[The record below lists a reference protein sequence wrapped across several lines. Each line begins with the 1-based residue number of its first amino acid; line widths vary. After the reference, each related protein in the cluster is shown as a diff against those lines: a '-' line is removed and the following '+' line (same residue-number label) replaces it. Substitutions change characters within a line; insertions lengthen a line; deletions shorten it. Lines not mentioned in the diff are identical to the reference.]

1 MLATLS
7 ALLTPEPH
15 KGRVSWRSNH
25 NGSVKMCVTMFFRS
39 RFLFLLAVAALLAV
53 LSLSLQFSAAA
64 RSGVSM
70 RPAGDRAKE
79 RRVGDPHW
87 RIQERPKSRNGPG
100 AVHLIPVTQPK
111 VGGMVAKT
119 RKRILVDVYTSPP
132 KLDPIYEAY
141 QYCNTPNKTVHG
153 LEGHAPPDYK
163 LMSVHV
169 MIRHGDRYPLY
180 AIPKTKPPPIDCIL
194 IPGRKPS
201 HRLLENFVKDR
212 NIAATCQL
220 DGPLN
225 NIALLPSHTVCEMG
239 ELTQIDSHIFPTSDN
254 TLAGLQF
261 DVFSPPPFLKS
272 TVAFVT
278 FQSMG
283 QYTQTTFRAFWGV
296 VQHLLNGDHLHD
308 TYIKK
313 HKLLTDNW
321 TMKQLY
327 VESTGKSRTL
337 QSGLAL
343 LYSLLPKFEW
353 GKIHVRY
360 QWSTMFCSNSCDC
373 PMRNHYLE
381 EDQRRQY
388 NFRVKNSLLEK
399 TYIDMAKIV
408 GIPTRRLRAANP
420 IDSLLCHFCHNVS
433 FPCTE
438 NGCITLNHFKVI
450 KAHQLEDER
459 DRQRKKLYYKY
470 ALLATHPILNQ
481 TVTRMQRIAQGKKD
495 EIFALYSAH
504 DVTVAPLLS
513 ALGIPDSSLPR
524 FGARI
529 IFEIWQNG
537 KDKKNN
543 FVRILYN
550 GDDVTFQT
558 SFCYRHKVHSKQ
570 LLCPFENFLNF
581 VRKDMFAVFNS
592 TNYYDACHRRLF

>member
-1 MLATLS
+1 MRATLS
-7 ALLTPEPH
+7 VLHTHIPEPH
-15 KGRVSWRSNH
+15 KGRVSWSSSH
-25 NGSVKMCVTMFFRS
+25 NGSVKMCMTMFFRS

-53 LSLSLQFSAAA
+53 LSLSLQFSATV

-70 RPAGDRAKE
+70 GPAGYRARE
-79 RRVGDPHW
+79 RRVEDPRW
-87 RIQERPKSRNGPG
+87 RAQKSPKGRNGSG

-111 VGGMVAKT
+111 EGGMVAKA
-119 RKRILVDVYTSPP
+119 RKRILVDLYTAPP
-132 KLDPIYEAY
+132 RLDPIYEAY
-141 QYCNTPNKTVHG
+141 QYCNVPNKTDHG
-153 LEGHAPPDYK
+153 LEGNAPPDYK
-163 LMSVHV
+163 LLSVHV

-180 AIPKTKPPPIDCIL
+180 AIPKTKPPPIDCTL
-194 IPGRKPS
+194 IPNREPS
-201 HRLLENFVKDR
+201 HRLLENFIKNR
-212 NIAATCQL
+212 NIATACQL

-239 ELTQIDSHIFPTSDN
+239 ELTQI
-254 TLAGLQF
+254 
-261 DVFSPPPFLKS
+261 
-272 TVAFVT
+272 
-278 FQSMG
+278 
-283 QYTQTTFRAFWGV
+283 GV
-296 VQHLLNGDHLHD
+296 VQHLLNGEHLHD

-313 HKLLTDNW
+313 HKLLPDNW
-321 TMKQLY
+321 TTRQLY

-343 LYSLLPKFEW
+343 LYSLLPKLDW
-353 GKIHVRY
+353 GKIRVRY
-360 QWSTMFCSNSCDC
+360 QWSTIFCSNSCDC

-381 EDQRRQY
+381 QEQRRQY
-388 NFRVKNSLLEK
+388 NLRVKNSLLEQ
-399 TYIDMAKIV
+399 TYVNMAKIV

-438 NGCITLNHFKVI
+438 YGCINLDHFKVI

-481 TVTRMQRIAQGKKD
+481 TATRMQQITQGKKD

-513 ALGIPDSSLPR
+513 ALGIPDASFPR

-537 KDKKNN
+537 KDKRQN
-543 FVRILYN
+543 FIRILYN
-550 GDDVTFQT
+550 GNDVTFQT
-558 SFCYRHKVHSKQ
+558 SFCSGHKAHSKH

-581 VRKDMFAVFNS
+581 VRRDMFAVFNS
-592 TNYYDACHRRLF
+592 TNYYDACHRRVF

>member
-1 MLATLS
+1 
-7 ALLTPEPH
+7 
-15 KGRVSWRSNH
+15 
-25 NGSVKMCVTMFFRS
+25 MCVTMFIRS

-53 LSLSLQFSAAA
+53 LSLSLQFSATAHGGN
-64 RSGVSM
+64 SI
-70 RPAGDRAKE
+70 RPAENRARE
-79 RRVGDPHW
+79 NRGQDPRWRVEKTKG
-87 RIQERPKSRNGPG
+87 KNGSG

-111 VGGMVAKT
+111 EDGMIAKS
-119 RKRILVDVYTSPP
+119 RKRILVNPHTAPP

-141 QYCNTPNKTVHG
+141 RYCNMPNKTDHG
-153 LEGHAPPDYK
+153 LEGHAPSDYK
-163 LMSVHV
+163 LLSVHV

-194 IPGRKPS
+194 IPTRKPS
-201 HRLLENFVKDR
+201 HRLLETFIKNR
-212 NIAATCQL
+212 NIVTACKL

-239 ELTQIDSHIFPTSDN
+239 ELTQI
-254 TLAGLQF
+254 
-261 DVFSPPPFLKS
+261 
-272 TVAFVT
+272 
-278 FQSMG
+278 
-283 QYTQTTFRAFWGV
+283 GV
-296 VQHLLNGDHLHD
+296 VQHLLNGEHLHD

-313 HKLLTDNW
+313 HKLLPDNW
-321 TMKQLY
+321 STKHLY

-343 LYSLLPKFEW
+343 LYSLLPKLDW
-353 GKIHVRY
+353 GKVHVRY
-360 QWSTMFCSNSCDC
+360 QWSTIFCSNSCDC

-381 EDQRRQY
+381 EEQRRQY
-388 NFRVKNSLLEK
+388 NLRVKNSLLEQ

-438 NGCITLNHFKVI
+438 YGCINLNHFKVI
-450 KAHQLEDER
+450 KAHQLEDEQ

-470 ALLATHPILNQ
+470 ALLATHPLLNQ
-481 TVTRMQRIAQGKKD
+481 TVTRMQQIAQGKKD

-513 ALGIPDSSLPR
+513 ALGIPDASFPR

-529 IFEIWQNG
+529 IFEIWRNG
-537 KDKKNN
+537 QVKRQH
-543 FVRILYN
+543 FIRILYN
-550 GDDVTFQT
+550 GDDITFQT
-558 SFCYRHKVHSKQ
+558 SFCSGHKAHSKQ

-592 TNYYDACHRRLF
+592 TNYYDACHRRVF

>member
-1 MLATLS
+1 MRLPVLVSQRGFLFSSPHYSKCELSVWGRREVTTTVIVSSKAGALPTPKRMTVSHNLSKERERGTKSWMRATLS
-7 ALLTPEPH
+7 ALYPHIPEPH
-15 KGRVSWRSNH
+15 KGRVSWRSSH

-53 LSLSLQFSAAA
+53 LSLSLQFL
-64 RSGVSM
+64 
-70 RPAGDRAKE
+70 
-79 RRVGDPHW
+79 
-87 RIQERPKSRNGPG
+87 
-100 AVHLIPVTQPK
+100 HLIPVTQPK
-111 VGGMVAKT
+111 EGGMVAKA
-119 RKRILVDVYTSPP
+119 RKRILVDLYTAPP
-132 KLDPIYEAY
+132 RLDPIYEAY
-141 QYCNTPNKTVHG
+141 QYCNVPNKTDRG

-163 LMSVHV
+163 LLSVHV

-180 AIPKTKPPPIDCIL
+180 AIPKTKPPPIDCTL
-194 IPGRKPS
+194 IPNREPS
-201 HRLLENFVKDR
+201 HRLLENFIKNR
-212 NIAATCQL
+212 NIATACQL

-239 ELTQIDSHIFPTSDN
+239 ELTQI
-254 TLAGLQF
+254 
-261 DVFSPPPFLKS
+261 
-272 TVAFVT
+272 
-278 FQSMG
+278 
-283 QYTQTTFRAFWGV
+283 GV
-296 VQHLLNGDHLHD
+296 VQHLLNGEHLHD

-313 HKLLTDNW
+313 HKLLPDNW
-321 TMKQLY
+321 TTKQLY

-343 LYSLLPKFEW
+343 LYSLLPKLDW
-353 GKIHVRY
+353 GKIRVRY
-360 QWSTMFCSNSCDC
+360 QWSTIFCSNSCDC

-381 EDQRRQY
+381 EEQRRQY
-388 NFRVKNSLLEK
+388 NLRVKNSLLEQ
-399 TYIDMAKIV
+399 TYINMAKIV

-438 NGCITLNHFKVI
+438 YGCINLDHFIVI
-450 KAHQLEDER
+450 KTHQLEDER

-481 TVTRMQRIAQGKKD
+481 TATRMQQITQGKKD

-513 ALGIPDSSLPR
+513 ALGIPDASFPR

-537 KDKKNN
+537 KDKRQN
-543 FVRILYN
+543 FIRILYN
-550 GDDVTFQT
+550 GNDVTFQT
-558 SFCYRHKVHSKQ
+558 SFCSGHKARSKH

-581 VRKDMFAVFNS
+581 VRRDMFAVFNS
-592 TNYYDACHRRLF
+592 TNYYDACHRRVF